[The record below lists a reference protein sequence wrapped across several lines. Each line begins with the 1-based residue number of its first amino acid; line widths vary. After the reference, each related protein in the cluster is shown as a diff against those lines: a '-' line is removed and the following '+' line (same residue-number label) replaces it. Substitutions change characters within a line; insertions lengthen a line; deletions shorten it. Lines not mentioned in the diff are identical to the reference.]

1 MLEVINLSKKFLEG
15 TNNEV
20 VALEKVDFELDEGD
34 FVSVIG
40 SNGAGKTTFL
50 NLIAG
55 STSPTTG
62 RVVLEGV
69 DMTGYSEHQ
78 RAAYIGRVFQEPGK
92 GTAPGMTVAQN
103 LSLALKKS
111 GRGLRKGVTSDRK
124 QRFQEELS
132 KLGLGLEERLGER
145 IRHLSGG
152 QRQGLAVLMA
162 TFTTPKLLLLD
173 EHTASLDPKN
183 ADKIIDITKKL
194 VEEKGLTT
202 IMVTHDM
209 KQALKLG
216 NRLTMLH
223 RGNIVYDV
231 NGEKKQSLTID
242 DLLQSFSER
251 NIEDDELLLSIE

>member
-20 VALEKVDFELDEGD
+20 VALEKLSYHLEQGD

-50 NLIAG
+50 NLVAG
-55 STSPTTG
+55 STYPTTG
-62 RVVLEGV
+62 KVLVEE
-69 DMTGYSEHQ
+69 TNITSYSEHQ

-111 GRGLRKGVTSDRK
+111 NRGLRRGVTPERK
-124 QRFQEELS
+124 KKFRDELS
-132 KLGLGLEERLGER
+132 KLGLGLEDRLEER

-152 QRQGLAVLMA
+152 QRQGVAVLMA
-162 TFTTPKLLLLD
+162 TLTTPKLLLLD

-183 ADKIIDITKKL
+183 AEKIIDITEKL
-194 VEEKGLTT
+194 VEAKGLTT

-209 KQALKLG
+209 KQALDLG

-231 NGEKKQSLTID
+231 NGRKKQALTID
-242 DLLQSFSER
+242 DLLESFSER
-251 NIEDDELLLSIE
+251 DIEDDELLLSIE

>member
-1 MLEVINLSKKFLEG
+1 MLEVNDLSKRFFKG

-20 VALEKVDFELDEGD
+20 VALKKVDFELSEGD
-34 FVSVIG
+34 FSTVIG

-55 STSPTTG
+55 SIAPTTG
-62 RVVLEGV
+62 KVLVEGTEV
-69 DMTGYSEHQ
+69 TGYSEHQ

-111 GRGLRKGVTSDRK
+111 GRGLRKGVTP
-124 QRFQEELS
+124 QRRERFREELR
-132 KLGLGLEERLGER
+132 KLGLGLEERLEEK
-145 IRHLSGG
+145 IQHLSGG

-162 TFTTPKLLLLD
+162 TLTTPKLLLLD

-183 ADKIIDITKKL
+183 ADKIIEITEKL
-194 VEEKGLTT
+194 VAEKELTT

-209 KQALKLG
+209 RQALKLG

-223 RGNIVYDV
+223 RGKIVYSV

-242 DLLQSFSER
+242 DLLKRFTER
-251 NIEDDELLLSIE
+251 DIEDDELLLSID